1 MLLLNKIIFHLYSH
15 RSHNKSLGDVQLQK
29 NWGQIRQSL
38 NQKCLD
44 SKRKLKSDE
53 NVTES

>member
-1 MLLLNKIIFHLYSH
+1 MTLFFIFIHTGAITE
-15 RSHNKSLGDVQLQK
+15 KFGDVQFQK
-29 NWGQIRQSL
+29 KWGQIRQSL